1 MYRYVIKRLL
11 LLIPVIL
18 GSAFIIF
25 MIMNLAPGDIT
36 DVIAAEAD
44 QEAIEEIKEDLG
56 LNKPLILQYVDYIFK
71 LLRGDLGKS
80 YYNNN
85 SVFSEFCSRFPNTLR
100 LAGWGLVVG
109 ILISIPIGI
118 LSAVKQYSIWDNVGM
133 IVALIGVSM
142 PAFWEGLLLILLFS
156 LKLGWF
162 PSGGNT
168 LPFAIVLPAI
178 TTGTRMAA
186 TITRMTRS
194 SMLEVIR
201 QDYISTAR
209 AKGLGEKKVIF
220 SHALRNALIPV
231 VTTAGISFGNSIG
244 GAVVTE
250 TVFSWP
256 GVGKLVVESIGRR
269 DTPMVLGCIVLIT
282 ICISIINLLVDLLYA
297 FIDPRIKAQYKRAR

>member
-1 MYRYVIKRLL
+1 MYRYIIKRLF

-25 MIMNLAPGDIT
+25 MIMNIAPGDIT

-44 QEAIEEIKEDLG
+44 EEAVVELKSSLG
-56 LNKPLILQYVDYIFK
+56 LDRPLVVQYVEYIGK
-71 LLRGDLGKS
+71 LFRGDLGRS

-85 SVFSEFCSRFPNTLR
+85 NVFEEFCQRFPNTLQ
-100 LAGWGLVVG
+100 LAGWGVVVG

-118 LSAVKQYSIWDNVGM
+118 LSAVKQYSIWDNAGM
-133 IVALIGVSM
+133 VVALIGVSM

-156 LKLGWF
+156 LNLGWL

-168 LPFAIVLPAI
+168 MPFAIVLPAV

-201 QDYISTAR
+201 QDYIYTAR
-209 AKGLGEKKVIF
+209 AKGLSEKRVIF
-220 SHALRNALIPV
+220 NHAFRNALIPV
-231 VTTAGISFGNSIG
+231 ITTAGISFGSSIG

-269 DTPMVLGCIVLIT
+269 DIPMVLGCIVLIT
-282 ICISIINLLVDLLYA
+282 VCICIVNLLVDLLYA
-297 FIDPRIKAQYKRAR
+297 FVDPRIKAQYKKAR